1 MKLKENDAAY
11 KSLMGAFCSLII
23 LVFLTTFS
31 VTKLQTLFL
40 KSDVDILQ
48 SKEEFLIEPR
58 DRFTYE
64 DGFFVAAAITE
75 YNNVTESIEREEYG
89 ELEIEQY
96 GWGNEDI
103 GYEYGSHKIPNHYC
117 SDSELGLSE
126 SEHSDD
132 LNIVYPTVERQIDSV
147 QRFKRKF
154 KCIKPEDSM
163 IWGDYNSE
171 PAM

>member
-1 MKLKENDAAY
+1 M
-11 KSLMGAFCSLII
+11 
-23 LVFLTTFS
+23 
-31 VTKLQTLFL
+31 
-40 KSDVDILQ
+40 
-48 SKEEFLIEPR
+48 
-58 DRFTYE
+58 
-64 DGFFVAAAITE
+64 AAAITE

-103 GYEYGSHKIPNHYC
+103 GYNYGSHKISNHHC

-126 SEHSDD
+126 SEHSND

-154 KCIKPEDSM
+154 KCIMPVDTM

-171 PAM
+171 PAMQISIKFRMCEGKDICRSRDEIREWLSGKYILILYNQIVFRPDEFGDSSI